1 MLLQF
6 LFGLA
11 PRINAC
17 GRMGYQLEAF
27 KLFLTDNI
35 MEAKEITRN
44 LNKYNT
50 ERQEKEKEI
59 FEQILKT
66 LEKEDMDNLNSIV
79 LAGEGWHHGVIGIVA
94 SKITERFFKP
104 TILIGFEEKEGKGS
118 GRSIPG
124 FDLHKALEDSKKYL
138 DKYGGHEMAV
148 GLSLERKNFD
158 EFKNYFENLA
168 KEKNVKQIIPVIK
181 IDRQITKADFKKETI
196 NELSKLEPFGE
207 KNRTPLF
214 IYKNLKIDS
223 IRALSEGKHLKL
235 ILKDDNYFID
245 AIGFNLGYFTNELL
259 IGDKID
265 VVGTLELNTYN
276 GIEKVQINI
285 KDIMKSI

>member
-158 EFKNYFENLA
+158 EFKNCFENLA